1 MGIVT
6 YIHPTQF
13 YIDHHEQNDSC
24 YCILTIYYSV
34 GASRGASRGTSLR
47 KSALTQST
55 PSILLRDGGADMPDG
70 GEGGHIGW
78 RVGSAGEGGEG
89 GRGGRGGG
97 EGRQR
102 GGIKRGGTVINPLQR
117 TQQVI

>member
-1 MGIVT
+1 
-6 YIHPTQF
+6 
-13 YIDHHEQNDSC
+13 
-24 YCILTIYYSV
+24 
-34 GASRGASRGTSLR
+34 
-47 KSALTQST
+47 
-55 PSILLRDGGADMPDG
+55 MPDG

-102 GGIKRGGTVINPLQR
+102 GGIRRGGTVINPLQR
-117 TQQVI
+117 TQQVIRWEEYIYIYIYILFCYQGIQFAPNFWQMRDMVLA